1 MKSWVMIGLLSL
13 MPVSVYA
20 QGPKPC
26 EELKAEIAK
35 KLEANGVKSYTLEIV
50 PTEKAEGVEGKVVGG
65 CEGGTKKIVYR
76 RGEGSPEKPAAEPAK
91 P

>member
-1 MKSWVMIGLLSL
+1 MIGLLSL

-20 QGPKPC
+20 QGSKPC

-35 KLEANGVKSYTLEIV
+35 KVEANGVKSYSLEIV
-50 PTEKAEGVEGKVVGG
+50 PTEKAEGVEGKVVGS

-76 RGEGSPEKPAAEPAK
+76 RGPASPQTPAAEPTK